1 VGRLDRA
8 ALKKCRDISR
18 SSIIEAPTS
27 QVKPVEVNSLHIRL
41 QFAAAALLTQET
53 NCATDPH
60 NAACGFDS
68 TLHLL
73 HILIAILSIVLIVV
87 IAAAIAAYR
96 KMQRKKLIP

>member
-8 ALKKCRDISR
+8 ALEKCRDISR

-27 QVKPVEVNSLHIRL
+27 QVKPAEAFTLHIHL
-41 QFAAAALLTQET
+41 KFAAAALLIQET

-60 NAACGFDS
+60 NPACGFDS
-68 TLHLL
+68 TDHFL
-73 HILIAILSIVLIVV
+73 HILIVILSIVLIVV